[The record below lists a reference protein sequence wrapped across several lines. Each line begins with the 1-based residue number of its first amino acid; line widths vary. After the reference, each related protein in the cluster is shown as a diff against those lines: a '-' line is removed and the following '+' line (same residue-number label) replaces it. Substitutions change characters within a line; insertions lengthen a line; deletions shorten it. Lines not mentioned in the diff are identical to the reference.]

1 MLNKFDTI
9 ELYNIWLN
17 KIDELFKTNF
27 SNTALNAS
35 SYEVYN
41 EFSIKLP
48 EFLSETSVKVE
59 KS

>member
-1 MLNKFDTI
+1 MV
-9 ELYNIWLN
+9 ELYDNWIN

-41 EFSIKLP
+41 EFSLKLP